1 MHFDTSYL
9 FAMKRS
15 HVFFGLIAMCCWT
28 VLQAQQPVGTTN
40 WLLIDD
46 TRGGRE
52 IACDVRYPGVSATS
66 EATPDNGPFP
76 LVVFG
81 HGFLMGPQDYDDL
94 AAGLVH
100 AGYVVALVATE
111 QTFAPSH
118 QNFGLDLAFVANEMV
133 QNGASGILEG
143 WLQPHAAIAGHSMGG
158 GATWLAAATNPM
170 IDAVVVF
177 APAETNPS
185 AVAVGE
191 NIQVPVLVVS
201 GSADGVTPPDTQHFP
216 LYNSTTGAPCRA
228 FASLLD
234 GGHCGFADQGTICD
248 IGELGFSGLTH
259 AEQLQLS
266 LGLMVPWLDAF
277 LRDDPL
283 AWGEFEAYAA
293 ASDDVI
299 LELDCALSIRPQTPL
314 NLQVY
319 PNPTS
324 NSMTLRWVGSGQK
337 AEAQVVDL
345 LGRVHQTWAL
355 DGASDSHA
363 LELEPGL
370 YVLNISQQG
379 KHIESVQLIF
389 H

>member
-1 MHFDTSYL
+1 
-9 FAMKRS
+9 MKRS
-15 HVFFGLIAMCCWT
+15 HAFLSLIAMCCWT
-28 VLQAQQPVGTTN
+28 VLQAQQPMGTTS

-52 IACDVRYPGVSATS
+52 IACDVRYPAVSATS

-81 HGFLMGPQDYDDL
+81 HGFVMGPDDYDDL
-94 AAGLVH
+94 SAGMVN

-133 QNGASGILEG
+133 QNGATGILDG

-158 GATWLAAATNPM
+158 GAAWLAASTNPL
-170 IDAVVVF
+170 IDAVVAF

-185 AVAVGE
+185 ASAAGAD
-191 NIQVPVLVVS
+191 IQVPVLVMS
-201 GSADGVTPPDTQHFP
+201 GSADAITPPDTQHLP
-216 LYNSTTGAPCRA
+216 LYHSTTGAPCRA
-228 FASLLD
+228 FASLVD
-234 GGHCGFADQGTICD
+234 GSHCGFADQGTLCD
-248 IGELGFSGLTH
+248 IGEIGFQGLSH
-259 AEQLQLS
+259 AEQLELT
-266 LGLMVPWLDAF
+266 LGLLVPWLDTF

-293 ASDDVI
+293 ASNDLI
-299 LELDCALSIRPQTPL
+299 LELDCALSIRPKIPL
-314 NLQVY
+314 HLQVY

-324 NSMTLRWVGSGQK
+324 NSMTLSWEAFGQT
-337 AEAQVVDL
+337 AEAHVIDL
-345 LGRVHQTWAL
+345 SGRIHQSWNL
-355 DGASDSHA
+355 SGASESHV
-363 LELEPGL
+363 LKLDPGV
-370 YVLNISQQG
+370 YVLNIKQQG
-379 KHIESVQLIF
+379 KPIESVQLIF